1 MPKTRIVRSKAD
13 ENPPILKENEIVK
26 FANLIDGGEHYW
38 SYVEYVVEEQEN
50 VQQLEKSK
58 HKKKELCEYE
68 GIKFEVEL
76 EYYYDDMIGEYYY
89 VDSELGNENLRKIR
103 EEYGKIIQRNL
114 DSENKKL
121 KKAIAILNR
130 IYGFK
135 LQDIK
140 YSGYYEL
147 LIPDMTS
154 DELSKEEYE
163 LLEEVMENVN

>member
-1 MPKTRIVRSKAD
+1 MVKTRIVRSKAD

-26 FANLIDGGEHYW
+26 FTNLIDGGEHYW
-38 SYVEYVVEEQEN
+38 SYVEYVIEEIEEQDEIEIEEEEMLKLIEHLDAREGFYAI
-50 VQQLEKSK
+50 LEIAN
-58 HKKKELCEYE
+58 KKLK
-68 GIKFEVEL
+68 
-76 EYYYDDMIGEYYY
+76 
-89 VDSELGNENLRKIR
+89 
-103 EEYGKIIQRNL
+103 
-114 DSENKKL
+114 SENKKL

-163 LLEEVMENVN
+163 LLDEVLNGK